1 MSSLKTGFSMSSIAI
16 TNTRRPLG
24 TSGLSAFPIAYG
36 LWRFAGTDVR
46 TARAKIDAALEAGI
60 DLFDHADVY
69 GCDGGGQFGDAEAL
83 FGEVLAEAPSL
94 REQMIIASKGGIVL
108 GIPYDSSARWIR
120 TAVDDSLRRL
130 KIDVIDLYQ
139 IHRPDFLGHPA
150 ELAEVLTSLRDE
162 GKICEVGVSNYTP
175 SQFRA
180 LQAHLPFPIATH
192 QPEFSCWH
200 PGALRDGVLDQC
212 METGATP
219 LAWSPLGGGI
229 IGMTRDEATQQPKGA
244 QLAALIDCL
253 DAIATAQGV
262 TRSAVA
268 LAWVLAHP
276 AGIIPIIGTQR
287 PERIIASTEALK
299 VELTRTDWNEILV
312 AAQGEP
318 LP

>member
-1 MSSLKTGFSMSSIAI
+1 MSSIAI

-24 TSGLSAFPIAYG
+24 TSGLSVFPIAYG

-108 GIPYDSSARWIR
+108 GVPYDSSAGWIR

-200 PGALRDGVLDQC
+200 HGALRDGVLDQC

-276 AGIIPIIGTQR
+276 AGVIPIIGTQR
-287 PERIIASTEALK
+287 PERIIASVDALK